1 MSSVDC
7 LFVVVALTVDLP
19 DHQSR
24 LGRKLS
30 SDKLRLMSPV
40 DCLFVLGVLTVNLVD
55 YQLRLCPV
63 LIRGLRSVLEV
74 L

>member
-30 SDKLRLMSPV
+30 SDKLRLASPA
-40 DCLFVLGVLTVNLVD
+40 DCLSVLGGLTIDFVEC
-55 YQLRLCPV
+55 QLR
-63 LIRGLRSVLEV
+63 
-74 L
+74 